1 MNKINI
7 NTNNKNKKNTTKNCQ
22 ILRLNNRLFY
32 FFRDKLSKENNQE
45 KFHKYTEKL
54 EKSLIK
60 YQMSYST
67 D

>member
-1 MNKINI
+1 MILKIFLESKKRQ
-7 NTNNKNKKNTTKNCQ
+7 NT
-22 ILRLNNRLFY
+22 
-32 FFRDKLSKENNQE
+32 LSKENNQE